1 MKILYN
7 KRTNEYY
14 LMTNNDNEFYTYN
27 NNNDYIYMN
36 SLKSLLEK
44 IENIN
49 LENCKL
55 CEDYIES
62 DEIIIFETDSKE
74 ELLNLPNTHP
84 ELFI

>member
-14 LMTNNDNEFYTYN
+14 LMTNNNNEFYTYN
-27 NNNDYIYMN
+27 DDYIYTN
-36 SLKSLLEK
+36 SLKRLLEK
-44 IENIN
+44 IKNIN
-49 LENCKL
+49 LKNCELYK
-55 CEDYIES
+55 DYIES
-62 DEIIIFETDSKE
+62 DEIVIFETDSKK

>member
-7 KRTNEYY
+7 KTNNEYY
-14 LMTNNDNEFYTYN
+14 LMTNDNNEFYVL
-27 NNNDYIYMN
+27 DDAYIVSN
-36 SLKSLLEK
+36 SLENLLKE

-49 LENCKL
+49 LENG
-55 CEDYIES
+55 EFYYSNIMPE
-62 DEIIIFETDSKE
+62 EIVIFETDSKE

>member
-7 KRTNEYY
+7 KKHNEYF
-14 LMTNNDNEFYTYN
+14 LMTNNNDEFYFY
-27 NNNDYIYMN
+27 DERFIYAN
-36 SLKSLLEK
+36 LLESLLEK
-44 IENIN
+44 IKNIN
-49 LENCKL
+49 LEY
-55 CEDYIES
+55 CEFLISDIKS